1 LTPRKLSKKISLNFN
16 APETGTNHQGD
27 RVMIRKLFIVFAV
40 LAMALF
46 TGQASAATI
55 YSEEFTTDSTTSV
68 STFNWTGHEDDG
80 TNLTAST
87 ADPMYVTS
95 TDYVQIGSGGSNT
108 GGAYAAISNAPAIDP
123 TAYANDLTISF
134 SQSATDDGSDDAGK
148 MGWRALVKVG
158 STWYASDL
166 QSFSSS
172 PEARSVIVS
181 NPIWHS
187 WETDLTDGFDISGIS
202 GIAATLPVGDI
213 VSTGVLAV
221 DGDNGND
228 RMQLRSY
235 EITGTIP
242 EPSK

>member
-1 LTPRKLSKKISLNFN
+1 
-16 APETGTNHQGD
+16 
-27 RVMIRKLFIVFAV
+27 MIRKLFIVFAV

-108 GGAYAAISNAPAIDP
+108 GGAYAAISNAPTIDP
-123 TAYANDLTISF
+123 TAYQNDLTISF
-134 SQSATDDGSDDAGK
+134 IQSATDAPKPEPEDT
-148 MGWRALVKVG
+148 MYWRALVKVG

-166 QSFSSS
+166 LSFSSS

-187 WETDLTDGFDISGIS
+187 WETDLTDGFDVSGIS